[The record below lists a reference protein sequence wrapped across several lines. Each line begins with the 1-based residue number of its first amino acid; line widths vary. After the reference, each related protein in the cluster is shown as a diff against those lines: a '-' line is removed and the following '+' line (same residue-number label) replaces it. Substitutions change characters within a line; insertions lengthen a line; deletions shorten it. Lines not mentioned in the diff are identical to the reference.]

1 VPKITLMP
9 EGINAGFAGVNG
21 SPERR
26 GVVRG
31 LTPGAA
37 RRNKRWLMSIDQRSL
52 TGIPV
57 TFTLTLRDIPASCEE
72 WTAAKK
78 ALLMRFRRYGFLR
91 CHWVMEWTKRG
102 RPHLHGIAF
111 LPAHKG
117 QPGRLVGR
125 TWEVFTPAL
134 IVEWW
139 TEVAGRWGVS
149 PRGQHVQLSRRVDTA
164 WLRYMAKHASRGV
177 GHYQRQAESIPEGWK
192 KTGHM
197 WGTMGDDWP
206 LHAEKHDLPTW
217 AFHHLRRQVRRM
229 IRAKARILVASGQPN
244 QVKQGRAML
253 AYLEGL
259 TRRPLKDGKPIS
271 VAAWVELSTRLGI
284 SEWVP
289 FEVSV
294 ELIDGIFRNIAP
306 PAELHRL
313 DRLEA
318 LREAYG

>member
-1 VPKITLMP
+1 MP

-26 GVVRG
+26 SVVRG

-37 RRNKRWLMSIDQRSL
+37 RRNKRWLMSIDQHKL
-52 TGIPV
+52 TGV
-57 TFTLTLRDIPASCEE
+57 ALTFTLTLRDIPESCAE
-72 WTAAKK
+72 WIAARK
-78 ALLMRFRRYGFLR
+78 ALLMRFRRYGVLR

-111 LPAHKG
+111 IPAFKN

-125 TWEVFTPAL
+125 TWEVFTPDL
-134 IVEWW
+134 LVKWW
-139 TEVAGRWGVS
+139 TEVAGQWGVS
-149 PRGQHVQLSRRVDTA
+149 PRGQHVQIGRRTNTA

-177 GHYQRQAESIPEGWK
+177 GHYQRQAEAIPKGWK
-192 KTGHM
+192 TTGHM

-206 LHAEKHDLPTW
+206 LHMEQHDIPTW

-229 IRAKARILVASGQPN
+229 IRAKARVLVASGVPK
-244 QVKQGRAML
+244 QVDQGRVML
-253 AYLEGL
+253 AYLERL

-271 VAAWVELSTRLGI
+271 VAAWVEQSTRLGI

-289 FEVSV
+289 FEISV
-294 ELIDGIFRNIAP
+294 ELLEGIFRNIVP
-306 PAELHRL
+306 PPELHRL
-313 DRLEA
+313 DRWEQ
-318 LREAYG
+318 LREAYR